1 MDIAE
6 LTRLFVTLFVIISP
20 LGAVPLF
27 LAMTVTDSL
36 ERRRRT
42 GLIAAVTTT
51 ITLIAAA
58 LLGDAAFRF
67 FGITLD
73 AFRIAGGVILF
84 LYALDMIQMRQTR
97 MSTTD
102 PEMEEGVQRSEVGV
116 IPLGIPMLAGP
127 GSITSVLVM
136 RIQGGEAG
144 LWPVLI
150 AVILGGLSVLVCF
163 WFAVAMQRWLT
174 PVLLGI
180 LLRLEGLLLAAIA
193 VQMLIVGL
201 GGAFPG
207 IVPRA

>member
-1 MDIAE
+1 MDLAE

-20 LGAVPLF
+20 IGAVPLF
-27 LAMTVTDSL
+27 LAMTVSDSL

-42 GLIAAVTTT
+42 GLIAAATAT
-51 ITLIAAA
+51 ITLMISA
-58 LLGDAAFRF
+58 LLGDAIFRF

-136 RIQGGEAG
+136 RIQGGESG

-150 AVILGGLSVLVCF
+150 AIILGGISVLLCF

-201 GGAFPG
+201 HGAFPRVIPG
-207 IVPRA
+207 A